1 LSIAAWRVALVL
13 FFPHVARSLLARDL
27 RVDLRV
33 FLAMRTR
40 SRLALH
46 LPLMNASVHTGTFQS
61 V

>member
-13 FFPHVARSLLARDL
+13 FSGNLARNLLARDL
-27 RVDLRV
+27 GVDLRI

-46 LPLMNASVHTGTFQS
+46 LPLMNASANTGTSQS